1 MSAPSQLHC
10 SYVLPLHP
18 QLALLF
24 HLPCARDIDVPH
36 DVAHCPPGLRLNH
49 GQGVEEELRPDVEE
63 TAMPLRWDKEDAL
76 EFNSQQKQSTQ
87 GIQS

>member
-1 MSAPSQLHC
+1 MSASGKLHC
-10 SYVLPLHP
+10 NYVLPLHP

-24 HLPCARDIDVPH
+24 HLPCAGDGDVPH

-63 TAMPLRWDKEDAL
+63 TAMSLRWDKEDAL
-76 EFNSQQKQSTQ
+76 EFNSQQKQSTK